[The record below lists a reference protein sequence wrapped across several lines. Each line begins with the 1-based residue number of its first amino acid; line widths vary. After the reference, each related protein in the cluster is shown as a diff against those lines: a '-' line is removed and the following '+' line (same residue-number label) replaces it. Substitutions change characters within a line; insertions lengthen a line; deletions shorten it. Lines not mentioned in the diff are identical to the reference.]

1 MAKAVGSIVID
12 TEICKGCE
20 VCIVTCPQK
29 CISLGSKINLK
40 GYTYAV
46 QDDANCVGCASCGI
60 VCPDAAIS
68 VYKQT
73 I

>member
-1 MAKAVGSIVID
+1 MAKAVGTIIID

-20 VCIVTCPQK
+20 VCVVTCPQK
-29 CISLGSKINLK
+29 CISLSNKINLK

-46 QDDANCVGCASCGI
+46 QNDANCVGCASCGI